1 MGLGSVS
8 AVSAVDPVR
17 ESIPALKQECGLGKG
32 GMTAAVW
39 VAPHESELR
48 RLEGAVGTSERKL
61 RGDSKASRGTPCPSL
76 SLPPHASVLLHAC
89 SVPAVR

>member
-61 RGDSKASRGTPCPSL
+61 RG
-76 SLPPHASVLLHAC
+76 
-89 SVPAVR
+89 